1 MGLLFTLSPLQRAA
15 STSTPPPSGRMPHR
29 AVPVAD
35 THSIRFSTH
44 QLPAADRCGPAATG
58 AAAARL
64 RSGAPAVPGPKAAPP
79 PPAPPQS
86 PAVCCP
92 QPHRRRPLR
101 SPGRR
106 QQPLQSHLVPG
117 DRRRR
122 RHWTRTTEGLCAL
135 MTPPDNLPTRI
146 LSRQSITVLSCKTQ
160 AASFQRISTWHAS
173 LPHMTID
180 Q

>member
-135 MTPPDNLPTRI
+135 MIPRLTTFLHEFHRGKVS
-146 LSRQSITVLSCKTQ
+146 LCCLAKLKLQ
-160 AASFQRISTWHAS
+160 AFNVSVPGMQACHT
-173 LPHMTID
+173 
-180 Q
+180 